1 MGSLGQVEV
10 AETTQSNRGR
20 REENKG
26 QRTGNTGQREEA
38 RGQKTED
45 RQKRT
50 EDRGQRTQGTK
61 QITIKMCIPTRVVGP
76 TVTSTAGF
84 LRTNITRINKVRPTP
99 PLPQNVTQPRNFA
112 TFKTNTNHVNPR
124 MNSKE
129 TPACPVVT
137 YASIVSIFTL
147 ILYSNVQHGVRWFQP
162 SPRGSMS
169 PLQ

>member
-20 REENKG
+20 REE
-26 QRTGNTGQREEA
+26 
-38 RGQKTED
+38 
-45 RQKRT
+45 
-50 EDRGQRTQGTK
+50 DRGQRTQGSK

-84 LRTNITRINKVRPTP
+84 LRTNITRINKVRPPP

-112 TFKTNTNHVNPR
+112 TFKTNTNHVNTR
-124 MNSKE
+124 MNSRE

-162 SPRGSMS
+162 SG
-169 PLQ
+169 

>member
-1 MGSLGQVEV
+1 MGSQGQVEV
-10 AETTQSNRGR
+10 AGTTQPSRGEKR
-20 REENKG
+20 LKDREK
-26 QRTGNTGQREEA
+26 RTQNTGQREEA

-45 RQKRT
+45 RGQRT
-50 EDRGQRTQGTK
+50 KDRGQRTQGTK

-84 LRTNITRINKVRPTP
+84 LRTNIT
-99 PLPQNVTQPRNFA
+99 
-112 TFKTNTNHVNPR
+112 R

>member
-1 MGSLGQVEV
+1 MGSQGQVEV
-10 AETTQSNRGR
+10 AGTTQPSRGEKR
-20 REENKG
+20 
-26 QRTGNTGQREEA
+26 
-38 RGQKTED
+38 TED
-45 RQKRT
+45 RGHRTERRGPRTQDREKRPEDRKQRT

-112 TFKTNTNHVNPR
+112 TFKTNPNHVNTR

-137 YASIVSIFTL
+137 YASI
-147 ILYSNVQHGVRWFQP
+147 
-162 SPRGSMS
+162 
-169 PLQ
+169 

>member
-1 MGSLGQVEV
+1 MGSQGQVEV
-10 AETTQSNRGR
+10 AGTTQPQSSRGR
-20 REENKG
+20 REENTG
-26 QRTGNTGQREEA
+26 QRTG
-38 RGQKTED
+38 
-45 RQKRT
+45 
-50 EDRGQRTQGTK
+50 DRGQGTQDREKRTQGTK

-84 LRTNITRINKVRPTP
+84 LRTNITRINKVRPPP

-112 TFKTNTNHVNPR
+112 TFKTNTNHVNTR

-147 ILYSNVQHGVRWFQP
+147 ILYSNVQHG
-162 SPRGSMS
+162 
-169 PLQ
+169 